1 MNRSH
6 PQMVT
11 DLKKPGQDVLDSLT
25 PALASAAHML
35 TGVYDE
41 HLELL
46 DEIESISKVP
56 QGSAEYMEVR
66 KLLANEA
73 GDLIFY
79 LEGLHQDI
87 MNQDIDLDCVK
98 QVCEEYER
106 YSYGQPMEDSVDLLR
121 AWIINVTT
129 PIKRRIYYGKEI
141 NEIHWQIQV
150 EGTLG
155 ILSKILQ
162 LHGLSLEDAK
172 QFNQEKL
179 LGGRYKEGKFSNEQ
193 ANTRKDEES
202 LDTSNTKN

>member
-11 DLKKPGQDVLDSLT
+11 ELKKPGQDILDSLT

-87 MNQDIDLDCVK
+87 LNQDIDLDWV
-98 QVCEEYER
+98 QESCEEYEQ
-106 YSYGQPMEDSVDLLR
+106 YSYGHTMKDSVDLLR
-121 AWIINVTT
+121 TWIINVTT
-129 PIKRRIYYGKEI
+129 PIKRRIYYGKGIDEA
-141 NEIHWQIQV
+141 HWRTRV

-179 LGGRYKEGKFSNEQ
+179 LGGRYKEGKFSDEQ
-193 ANTRKDEES
+193 ANTREDEES